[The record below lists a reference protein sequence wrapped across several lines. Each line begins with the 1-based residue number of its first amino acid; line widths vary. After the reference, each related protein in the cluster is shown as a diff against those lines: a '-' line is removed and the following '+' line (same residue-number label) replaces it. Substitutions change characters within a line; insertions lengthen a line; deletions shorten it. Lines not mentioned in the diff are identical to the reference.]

1 MSVDLV
7 LSTLAKKKQK
17 KIPAAKVLRAHAHA
31 SILNICSQRM
41 LDENEGEDLVIWNA
55 NNTIQ

>member
-7 LSTLAKKKQK
+7 LSTLDKKKK
-17 KIPAAKVLRAHAHA
+17 LPATKVLRAHAHA

-41 LDENEGEDLVIWNA
+41 LDENEGEDLVI
-55 NNTIQ
+55 